1 MEKCARYN
9 ECFIFPFYRYSLLF
23 YFVTFAKKISMRG
36 RIILFFIILSSLF
49 YYACREDEPLTDD
62 IELGFSADTVYFDTL
77 LSTLGSVTQYFL
89 IYNHYN
95 EPVEVEKIFLARGE
109 DSYFRLNLDGHQGD
123 EFSKIRIPAKDS
135 LFMFVEATIDALD
148 ENNPLLIK
156 DSVLFVTGSGTQD
169 VKLVAYGQDVHVYN
183 GEVFKSQTW
192 TNDKPYL
199 IINSAAI
206 DSNEILTIEAGTH
219 IYLTSTSSLV
229 VWGSIRAT
237 GTFEE
242 PVVFSGARFDG
253 RFEESAGQWRTIYI
267 GGRSTDNILE
277 HVIIKNATAGIQIGH
292 PENEDRPDIEMRNC
306 MILNSSSL
314 GIFAFNGE
322 IDAYNTV
329 IADCGSLAM
338 YIQMGG
344 KYNFYHCTVSN
355 VSAYYPNFYENSYK
369 ARTLP
374 SVFFSN
380 YYHWYDLDMDY
391 RVYEVTYPVDL
402 EINFI
407 NSIIYGI
414 RDAEVYFDTIPDAD
428 LDYSF
433 NHCLLKLAKDSV
445 ISFDSTKLTSL
456 ILNRDPGF
464 VNDSISL
471 GAYDFSLQDTSA
483 AKNTGS
489 LELIRDIPQ
498 LKYDFTGYLR
508 STDNKPDLGAY
519 EYK

>member
-1 MEKCARYN
+1 MFYISVLPAFITFLFRYI
-9 ECFIFPFYRYSLLF
+9 C
-23 YFVTFAKKISMRG
+23 KKINMRG
-36 RIILFFIILSSLF
+36 RIIPFLTALSFLLF
-49 YYACREDEPLTDD
+49 YACREDEPLSND

-89 IYNHYN
+89 IYNQYN
-95 EPVEVEKIFLARGE
+95 EPVEIEKILLARGR
-109 DSYFRLNLDGHQGD
+109 DSYFRLNLDGDQGD
-123 EFSKIRIPAKDS
+123 EFSKVRIPAKDS
-135 LFMFVEATIDALD
+135 LFMFVEATIDKLD

-156 DSVLFVTGSGTQD
+156 DSVLFITGSGTQD
-169 VKLVAYGQDVHVYN
+169 VKLIAYGQDVHVYN
-183 GEVFKSQTW
+183 GEIFKSQKW
-192 TNDKPYL
+192 TKDKPYL
-199 IINSAAI
+199 IINSAAL
-206 DSNEILTIEAGTH
+206 DSNEVLTIEPGTQ
-219 IYLTSTSSLV
+219 IFLTSTSSLV
-229 VWGSIRAT
+229 VWGSIKAT

-242 PVVFSGARFDG
+242 PIIFSGARFDG

-267 GGRSTDNILE
+267 GGRSKDNLLE
-277 HVIIKNATAGIQIGH
+277 HVIIKNATAGIQVGH
-292 PENEDRPDIEMRNC
+292 PENKDQPDIELRNC

-314 GIFAFNGE
+314 GIFAFNAA

-329 IADCGSLAM
+329 IADCGALAL

-344 KYNFYHCTVSN
+344 RYNFYHCTVSN
-355 VSAYYPNFYENSYK
+355 ISAYYPDFLADSDYK
-369 ARTLP
+369 GRYNP
-374 SVFFSN
+374 SVFFTN
-380 YYHWYDLDMDY
+380 FYHWYDLDMDY

-402 EINFI
+402 KINFI

-414 RDAEVYFDTIPDAD
+414 RDNEIFFDSIPDAD

-433 NHCLLKLAKDSV
+433 NHCLLKLPEDSV

-471 GAYDFSLQDTSA
+471 GEYDFSLTGTSP

-498 LKYDFTGYLR
+498 LEYDFTGYLR
-508 STDNKPDLGAY
+508 STDNQPDLGAY